1 MKIKR
6 LSTILIALTMTAC
19 ITSCGDKDDKSS
31 SKSKV
36 VETPTIITE
45 HSDSEATT
53 EKTQSKVDKTEPTT
67 DVDWQ
72 KLRDD
77 YQDDVLKKT
86 DNSISES
93 GIIKH
98 TNRKEEGYYLED
110 YITVNFTGYEH
121 DSEVEVIVDWDKLA
135 SDLGNGITPDILEQI
150 YGISVLNTDDKA
162 LDHSKVN
169 DLINGD
175 EVSIHMSENTLQSTF
190 KQKYSKE
197 LKYIDENVW
206 YYEDTPAIVSGL
218 KSKSF
223 IENANEVDKKAVNDF
238 FEKTMITVKDSTKDF
253 TNAIHNDYGPE
264 NIDSVLGR
272 NSKATDKTM
281 NCKINDYKIEKTY
294 LATRTA
300 ASYNDSAASGL
311 PENMIF
317 NIYKLTVERYGSGE
331 IFEMYYRTEV
341 GNVLFENDKMLISEE
356 EVKVQFA
363 GSTDELMPDK
373 NYWEIQEVK

>member
-1 MKIKR
+1 MNFKR
-6 LSTILIALTMTAC
+6 LSTLLIALTMTAC
-19 ITSCGDKDDKSS
+19 ITSCGDKDGKSS

-36 VETPTIITE
+36 VETPTIITD
-45 HSDSEATT
+45 HSAIEASTLETDSA
-53 EKTQSKVDKTEPTT
+53 KDITEPTT
-67 DVDWQ
+67 EVDWQ
-72 KLRDD
+72 KLKDN
-77 YQDDVLKKT
+77 YQDNVLNKK
-86 DNSISES
+86 DSSES

-121 DSEVEVIVDWDKLA
+121 DSEVEVTVDWDKLA
-135 SDLGNGITPDILEQI
+135 ADLGNDITPDILEQV
-150 YGISVLNTDDKA
+150 YRISVLNTDDMA

-175 EVSIHMSENTLQSTF
+175 EVSIHMSEHTLQSNF

-218 KSKSF
+218 KNKSF
-223 IENANEVDKKAVNDF
+223 IENASEVDKSEINDF
-238 FEKTMITVKDSTKDF
+238 FEVTMISVKDSTQNY
-253 TNAIHNDYGPE
+253 TNTMHNDYGPE
-264 NIDSVLGR
+264 SIDFVLGR
-272 NSKATDKTM
+272 DSKITDKTM
-281 NCKINDYKIEKTY
+281 NCKITDYKIEKTY

-341 GNVLFENDKMLISEE
+341 GNVLFEDDKMLISEE

>member
-1 MKIKR
+1 MKFKR
-6 LSTILIALTMTAC
+6 ISTILIALTMTAC

-36 VETPTIITE
+36 VETPTIIAE
-45 HSDSEATT
+45 NSDSETT
-53 EKTQSKVDKTEPTT
+53 TKKSHYKEDKTEPTT

-77 YQDDVLKKT
+77 YQDDVLNKT
-86 DNSISES
+86 DNSNSES
-93 GIIKH
+93 SIIKH

-135 SDLGNGITPDILEQI
+135 SDLGNDITPDILEQI
-150 YGISVLNTDDKA
+150 YGISVLNTDDMA

-223 IENANEVDKKAVNDF
+223 IENANEVDKKGVNDF

-264 NIDSVLGR
+264 SIDSVLGR

-281 NCKINDYKIEKTY
+281 NCRINDYKIEKTY

-311 PENMIF
+311 PENMLF

-341 GNVLFENDKMLISEE
+341 GNVLFEDDKMLFSEE

-363 GSTDELMPDK
+363 GTADELMPDNK
-373 NYWEIQEVK
+373 YWEITEVK

>member
-45 HSDSEATT
+45 NSDSETT
-53 EKTQSKVDKTEPTT
+53 TKKTHSKEDKTEPTT

-77 YQDDVLKKT
+77 YQDDALNKT
-86 DNSISES
+86 ENSSSKS

-98 TNRKEEGYYLED
+98 TNRKEEGFYLED
-110 YITVNFTGYEH
+110 YITINFTGYEH

-135 SDLGNGITPDILEQI
+135 SDLGNDITPDILEQI

-175 EVSIHMSENTLQSTF
+175 EVSIYMSENTLQSTF

-223 IENANEVDKKAVNDF
+223 IENADEVDKKAANDF
-238 FEKTMITVKDSTKDF
+238 FEKTMINIKDSTKDF
-253 TNAIHNDYGPE
+253 TNTIHNDYGQE
-264 NIDSVLGR
+264 SIDSVLGR

-281 NCKINDYKIEKTY
+281 NCRINDYEIEKTY

-311 PENMIF
+311 PENMVF
-317 NIYKLTVERYGSGE
+317 TIYKLTVERYGSGE

-341 GNVLFENDKMLISEE
+341 GNVLFEDDKMLISDE

-363 GSTDELMPDK
+363 GSADELIPDK
-373 NYWEIQEVK
+373 KYWEISEVK

>member
-1 MKIKR
+1 MNFKR
-6 LSTILIALTMTAC
+6 LSTILIAFTMTAC

-36 VETPTIITE
+36 VESPTIITD
-45 HSDSEATT
+45 HSVIEASTL
-53 EKTQSKVDKTEPTT
+53 KTNLPEDITEPNT

-72 KLRDD
+72 KLRDN
-77 YQDDVLKKT
+77 YQDNVLNKKESS
-86 DNSISES
+86 DSES

-121 DSEVEVIVDWDKLA
+121 DSEVEVTVDWDRLA
-135 SDLGNGITPDILEQI
+135 ADLGNDITPDILEQV
-150 YGISVLNTDDKA
+150 YRISVLNTDDMA

-175 EVSIHMSENTLQSTF
+175 EVSIHMSEHTLQSTF

-218 KSKSF
+218 KNKSF
-223 IENANEVDKKAVNDF
+223 IENASEVDKNEINDF
-238 FEKTMITVKDSTKDF
+238 FDKTIISVKDSTQNF

-264 NIDSVLGR
+264 SIDFVLGR
-272 NSKATDKTM
+272 DSKITDKTM
-281 NCKINDYKIEKTY
+281 NCKITDYKIEKTY

-311 PENMIF
+311 PENMVF
-317 NIYKLTVERYGSGE
+317 TIYKLTVERYGSGE
-331 IFEMYYRTEV
+331 VFEMYYRTEV
-341 GNVLFENDKMLISEE
+341 GNVLFEDDKMLISDE

-363 GSTDELMPDK
+363 GSADELIPDK
-373 NYWEIQEVK
+373 KYWEISEVK

>member
-1 MKIKR
+1 MKEGIIMTIKR
-6 LSTILIALTMTAC
+6 ISTILLALTMTAC
-19 ITSCGDKDDKSS
+19 ITSCGDNDDKSS
-31 SKSKV
+31 SKSSV
-36 VETPTIITE
+36 VEAQTVEMSTV
-45 HSDSEATT
+45 DAT
-53 EKTQSKVDKTEPTT
+53 EKVEPTT
-67 DVDWQ
+67 IDEIQ
-72 KLRDD
+72 KALDE
-77 YQDDVLKKT
+77 QTKAETQKT
-86 DNSISES
+86 NQN
-93 GIIKH
+93 GLQKH

-110 YITVNFTGYEH
+110 YITINFIGYEH
-121 DSEVEVIVDWDKLA
+121 DSEVEVVVDWDKLA
-135 SDLGNGITPDILEQI
+135 SDLGNDITPDILEQV

-175 EVSIHMSENTLQSTF
+175 EVSIHMSEHTLQSTF

-218 KSKSF
+218 KRKSF

-253 TNAIHNDYGPE
+253 TNAIHNDYGPAS
-264 NIDSVLGR
+264 IDSVLGR

-281 NCKINDYKIEKTY
+281 NCRINDYEIEKTY

-300 ASYNDSAASGL
+300 ASYNDSTASGL
-311 PENMIF
+311 PENMVF
-317 NIYKLTVERYGSGE
+317 TIYKLTVERYGSGE

-341 GNVLFENDKMLISEE
+341 GNVLFEDDKMLISDE

-363 GSTDELMPDK
+363 GSADELIPDK
-373 NYWEIQEVK
+373 KYWEITEVK